1 MGKRSLHRS
10 SSDKTGKNA
19 RGFFHNNR
27 RVIVSIVRVG
37 LGEERSFAA
46 GYDAIFGGGKGKGTV
61 KKVVV
66 AAKKSEAKTQPKK
79 APAKK
84 AKKK

>member
-1 MGKRSLHRS
+1 M
-10 SSDKTGKNA
+10 
-19 RGFFHNNR
+19 
-27 RVIVSIVRVG
+27 SIVRVG

-46 GYDAIFGGGKGKGTV
+46 GYDAIFGGGKGKAV

-66 AAKKSEAKTQPKK
+66 AAKKSEAKAQPKK

>member
-10 SSDKTGKNA
+10 SCDKTGKNA

-66 AAKKSEAKTQPKK
+66 AAKKIETKTQPKK